1 VSWTVDGLRH
11 KGIPLGVT
19 MDSMAVGAAGWV
31 VSRGDTATP
40 VATLSLEDLRHN
52 ASSMADFCQL
62 HGVSLAPHAKTTLSP
77 ELLQIQLEHGAW
89 AMTAAL
95 PRQVALLW
103 EQGIDRVLVANE
115 VTDPAAVQWLSA
127 KLDAEPERE
136 LWLYA
141 DSTDAVDRLTAA
153 VRERAGRRPL
163 DVLVEVGH
171 AGGRTGCRGAGA
183 AELVAR
189 AVVASP
195 ALRLAGV
202 AAYEGTIG
210 ARREPGPTQ
219 TVDAFLGEVGEL
231 VESLAGQAMFEVAE
245 PVLTAGGSVWF
256 DRVVDVLGLAA
267 RAVNGRLVLRSG
279 CYLIHDHGMYAA
291 GTPAAANV
299 SGAPAFRAALSVW
312 ARVLSRPEPG
322 LLLADAGRRDLSHDA
337 GLPVA
342 ISAHRPADRHV
353 GSADVGSAD
362 VGAEGVGG
370 VDLVTAG
377 AIVSG
382 LSDQHTFVQ
391 VPDTLD
397 VRVGDLVRLGISH
410 PCTTLD
416 RWPVL
421 LLVDNDHAV
430 VGAVHT
436 QF

>member
-1 VSWTVDGLRH
+1 MVRQVSWTVNGLRH

-19 MDSMAVGAAGWV
+19 LDSTAVGAAGWV
-31 VSRGDTATP
+31 VSHGDTATP
-40 VATLSLEDLRHN
+40 VATLSLEGLRDN
-52 ASSMADFCQL
+52 AAAMAAFCQR

-77 ELLQIQLEHGAW
+77 ELVQIQLDHGAW

-103 EQGIDRVLVANE
+103 EQGINRVLVANE
-115 VTDPAAVQWLSA
+115 VTDQAAVQWLSA
-127 KLDAEPERE
+127 QLDAEPKRE

-141 DSTDAVDRLTAA
+141 DSVEAVDRLTAA
-153 VRERAGRRPL
+153 VIERAGRRPL
-163 DVLVEVGH
+163 DVLVELGH
-171 AGGRTGCRGAGA
+171 AGGRTGCRGAEA
-183 AELVAR
+183 AERVAR

-195 ALRLAGV
+195 VLRLAGV

-210 ARREPGPTQ
+210 ARREPEPTQ
-219 TVDAFLGEVGEL
+219 AVDAFLGEVGGL
-231 VESLAGQAMFEVAE
+231 VERLARQALFEVAE
-245 PVLTAGGSVWF
+245 PVVTAGGSVWF
-256 DRVVDVLGLAA
+256 DRVVDVLAPAA
-267 RAVNGRLVLRSG
+267 RAVGGRLVLRSG

-291 GTPAAANV
+291 GTPAAAHV
-299 SGAPAFRAALSVW
+299 SGAPAFQAALSVW

-337 GLPVA
+337 GLPVP
-342 ISAHRPADRHV
+342 ISAHRPRDRQVATHGV
-353 GSADVGSAD
+353 GSAQASA
-362 VGAEGVGG
+362 
-370 VDLVTAG
+370 VDLVSAG

-391 VPDTLD
+391 VPESLD

-421 LLVDNDHAV
+421 LLVDNEHAV